1 MTDRAPEK
9 PVRRWMRRARYV
21 VLTALIVLP
30 LIVLFQNLDTRA
42 DGRILFWPGSM
53 PVMLLLAIAFLGG
66 GTAGLWLGLALRK
79 GKKR

>member
-1 MTDRAPEK
+1 MTDGAPQK
-9 PVRRWMRRARYV
+9 PLRRWLRRGRYV

-30 LIVLFQNLDTRA
+30 LIIFFQNLDTSSPVQV
-42 DGRILFWPGSM
+42 LFWQPTM

-79 GKKR
+79 GKKQ